1 MNASLA
7 QVERARVSANEVAN
21 SQIRAENMRV
31 ADEQLRAWQR
41 NASQYERFL
50 DRMVRFTDQSG
61 NILKNIWRAI
71 SDEFQCS
78 VTKMVLTW
86 ILGLGRMQQAGARLG
101 SGGGILG
108 GLLGGI
114 ISGVGGGGVAVSA
127 RTPPFVNNAFPSA
140 GGGFPGGIGAGA
152 AGSIPG
158 AVPAGAG
165 QAAGFGLPGGGSGP
179 LLGLLLGLSVGSGGR
194 PGLGA
199 LAGIGGV
206 LGGVALSGAAA
217 GAAGGIGLLS
227 GAGVG
232 LAGFLTNPIGLA
244 ILGGIAG
251 VSLLSGVLARGGKKR
266 KASAIADEG
275 FQKID
280 QQIRSFELR
289 QSNFDRTV
297 LALNQIWAQMM
308 QGWERTGGSVGS
320 RSISSQRVFFEQRLR
335 QVEEIQKNRNDRTD
349 LIASLPIPEF
359 HSGGPVLANRS
370 PVLAALDPGEFVLNR
385 DAVKRI
391 GMPKLEQVNSGG
403 DSLGD
408 ITVIIQTPDK
418 SGVEEMLKANSQTFQ
433 RFVKAVVRRGA
444 REGAPGFA

>member
-1 MNASLA
+1 
-7 QVERARVSANEVAN
+7 
-21 SQIRAENMRV
+21 MRV
-31 ADEQLRAWQR
+31 ADEQLRAWER

-71 SDEFQCS
+71 SDEFQRS
-78 VTKMVLTW
+78 VTKMVLSW

-114 ISGVGGGGVAVSA
+114 LGGGVAVSA
-127 RTPPFVNNAFPSA
+127 RTPPFVNSAFPSA

-217 GAAGGIGLLS
+217 GAAGGIGALS

-251 VSLLSGVLARGGKKR
+251 VSLLTGALARGGKKR
-266 KASAIADEG
+266 QASAIADEG

-297 LALNQIWAQMM
+297 SALNQIWAQMM
-308 QGWERTGGSVGS
+308 QGWERIGGSVGA
-320 RSISSQRVFFEQRLR
+320 RSISSQRVFFEERLR
-335 QVEEIQKNRNDRTD
+335 RVEEN
-349 LIASLPIPEF
+349 
-359 HSGGPVLANRS
+359 
-370 PVLAALDPGEFVLNR
+370 
-385 DAVKRI
+385 
-391 GMPKLEQVNSGG
+391 PKKQE
-403 DSLGD
+403 
-408 ITVIIQTPDK
+408 
-418 SGVEEMLKANSQTFQ
+418 
-433 RFVKAVVRRGA
+433 
-444 REGAPGFA
+444 